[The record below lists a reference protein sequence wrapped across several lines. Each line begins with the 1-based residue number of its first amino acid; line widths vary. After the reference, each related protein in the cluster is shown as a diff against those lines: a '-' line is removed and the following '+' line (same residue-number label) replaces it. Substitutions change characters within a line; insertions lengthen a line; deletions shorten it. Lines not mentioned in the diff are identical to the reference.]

1 MKELS
6 LNILDIAENSVR
18 ARANNVWI
26 LLDETESELKITV
39 RDDGCGMSQEFLATV
54 TDPFSTTRTTR
65 KVGLGIPFFKMEAE
79 QTGGWFKIESSQAE
93 KDHGTT
99 TTAFF
104 CKNSIDYIPLGDL
117 VGTICTLIMGAPAID
132 FIFEHKYPT
141 GETVLR
147 TKEMREILGEEVP
160 LSNPDVVGW
169 IRESLRES
177 YSDNQYDANK

>member
-18 ARANNVWI
+18 AGADHVWI
-26 LLDETESELKITV
+26 LLNETEADVTISV
-39 RDDGCGMSQEFLATV
+39 RDDGCGMSEEFLSRV

-79 QTGGWFKIESSQAE
+79 QTGGWFRIRSSQSSE
-93 KDHGTT
+93 DHGTE

-104 CKNSIDYIPLGDL
+104 CKTSIDYIPLGDL
-117 VGTICTLIMGAPAID
+117 VETVCTLIMGAPDID
-132 FIFEHKYPT
+132 YIFEHKYPG
-141 GETVLR
+141 GETVLN
-147 TKEMREILGEEVP
+147 TEEMRVILGEEVP
-160 LSNPDVVGW
+160 LSNPDVISW

-177 YSDNQYDANK
+177 YSDQNYNTN

>member
-6 LNILDIAENSVR
+6 LNVLDIAENSVR
-18 ARANNVWI
+18 ANATNVWI
-26 LLDETESELKITV
+26 LLNETENDLTITI
-39 RDDGCGMSQEFLATV
+39 RDDGCGMSKEFLAKV

-79 QTGGWFKIESSQAE
+79 QTGGWLTIESTQDAE
-93 KDHGTT
+93 AHGTV

-104 CKNSIDYIPLGDL
+104 YKNSIDYIPLGDL
-117 VGTICTLIMGAPAID
+117 VETICTLIMCAPAID
-132 FIFEHKYPT
+132 FTFEHKYPG
-141 GETVLR
+141 GETGLS

-160 LSNPDVVGW
+160 LSNPDVIAW